1 MPSALQVFVMNQRK
15 CKFWQDDDNRRK
27 SQGVSRVI
35 TIYPERHMNLYT
47 GFHRNVSNSPFH
59 TNPQM
64 WNSWWHY
71 RKSQRII
78 KASRIHPPN
87 IVTLDLDQSV
97 GPTEQLSTRQTQLNI
112 PSRCSWDWWQYL
124 SWLLVVTWASLWCTA
139 VRTSECQSEPWKV
152 VTVNRT
158 KRNADML
165 NCTST

>member
-1 MPSALQVFVMNQRK
+1 MTIEEKVKVFLESLQFILR
-15 CKFWQDDDNRRK
+15 D
-27 SQGVSRVI
+27 
-35 TIYPERHMNLYT
+35 MNLYT
-47 GFHRNVSNSPFH
+47 RFHRNVSNSPFH

-97 GPTEQLSTRQTQLNI
+97 GPTEQLSPRQTQLNI